1 MLYIPC
7 NTNSAPPMEK
17 KGAGTM
23 HIKVESQI
31 LTRGAQHKSLLLQEA
46 PGTLLKSTQG
56 NAELGYCMPGTVSVH
71 PRE

>member
-1 MLYIPC
+1 
-7 NTNSAPPMEK
+7 MEKK

-31 LTRGAQHKSLLLQEA
+31 LTWGPQHKSLLLQEA

-56 NAELGYCMPGTVSVH
+56 NAVLGLRQGLH
-71 PRE
+71 A